1 MIRGARAGDAQ
12 CQLALGKL
20 YLFGGASLPQSPP
33 TALHWLHRAAIQ
45 GRDEAWRLIG
55 SHVGYEY
62 AQHSREAVLP
72 WYERA
77 WEAGVVPAGLVL
89 AQLVLSAPPG
99 ESDAA
104 GALGALGAL
113 GVAAA
118 SAHGALRAKAMQAL
132 DAAVRA
138 GLPEALRL
146 LAQQQPAQAARAPA
160 QAGPG
165 APARPQ
171 PSAQP
176 PAPVPAAAPI
186 PVNSLAYV
194 ALDEAWGK
202 LSRAA
207 FLEQALPLVRQLL
220 RAAPPDAE
228 AARNA
233 GWQAAPQQVQLL
245 ARCAQALGQL
255 DAYADADAGL
265 EPDGTELHCREL
277 AAHGGDRTAQLA
289 LGLWF
294 ARMNREG
301 ERLREGI
308 PAVNFKRAIRW
319 LTQAGEQGL
328 ADAWF
333 ALSRIYIKPEFSQR
347 SVSEAQ
353 ACLERAADMGHSAAQ
368 LECGIHAWRT
378 RRGGEENDVRA
389 AYWLQKAAAQ
399 GSGEAQAALR
409 RIAPLT
415 DGGGWAAS
423 LPGVSRELLNSQP
436 LLAARVELAGWFGL
450 SRAEALL
457 LDVKAADRGHCLVVD
472 IRASYGRGK
481 RRLVLVRNAQQ
492 RHALDRIGRLFDNV
506 DAGLDGPEGNYRQ
519 RLYRLK
525 TWLPEA
531 EAAGQ
536 GGAAAGLAPGF

>member
-55 SHVGYEY
+55 SHVGYEH

-118 SAHGALRAKAMQAL
+118 SAHSALRAKAMQAL

-146 LAQQQPAQAARAPA
+146 LAQQQPAPAAKPARMAKTAHAAVATAEAAPA
-160 QAGPG
+160 GL
-165 APARPQ
+165 
-171 PSAQP
+171 S
-176 PAPVPAAAPI
+176 APV
-186 PVNSLAYV
+186 NTLAYV

-202 LSRAA
+202 LSRSA
-207 FLEQALPLVRQLL
+207 FVAQALPLVRQLL
-220 RAAPPDAE
+220 REAPPDAE

-245 ARCAQALGQL
+245 ARCAQALAQL
-255 DAYADADAGL
+255 DAYADADD
-265 EPDGTELHCREL
+265 ETDGTEMRCREL

-294 ARMNREG
+294 ARMNRDG
-301 ERLREGI
+301 ERVRGGI
-308 PAVNFKRAIRW
+308 AAVNFKRAIRW

-328 ADAWF
+328 AEAWF

-389 AYWLQKAAAQ
+389 TYWLQKAAAQ
-399 GSGEAQAALR
+399 GSAEAHSALR

-423 LPGVSRELLNSQP
+423 LPGVSRELLSSQP

-492 RHALDRIGRLFDNV
+492 RQALDRIARLFENV

-525 TWLPEA
+525 TWLPDEG
-531 EAAGQ
+531 AAG
-536 GGAAAGLAPGF
+536 GGAQAGLAPGF